1 MNITCFDD
9 LLAAARTQPQP
20 QTLLMVFVDVEL
32 PPDASPA
39 ERARFEQGQGGALT
53 PRMCVDRPVADLND
67 WPSLA
72 ADADQQSRDWRMV
85 MVAALSGTA
94 GQAPKDDAIEQA
106 LNRMVMA
113 VHQGEIQAFI
123 PFDRQG
129 QAVHFG

>member
-9 LLAAARTQPQP
+9 LIAASRTQPQP

-39 ERARFEQGQGGALT
+39 ERTRFAQGQGGALS
-53 PRMCVDRPVADLND
+53 PRMCLDRASAELSD

-72 ADADQQSRDWRMV
+72 AEADQQSPDWRMV
-85 MVAALSGTA
+85 MVAALSGSA
-94 GQAPKDDAIEQA
+94 GQAPKEEAIQQA

-113 VHQGEIQAFI
+113 VHQGQIEGFV